1 MRVRAIAPGYH
12 GLLRR
17 KIGDIFD
24 LKPIKGKRVMRVKD
38 ENGKDRMTNVLED
51 CVFTEEQQFSS
62 KWMERVEADEHDEEV
77 EESEE
82 GLDEEVK
89 PKAKAKKKKPHKAE
103 APAPEAEDVL

>member
-1 MRVRAIAPGYH
+1 MRVKAIAPGYH

-17 KIGDIFD
+17 KVGDIFD
-24 LKPIKGKRVMRVKD
+24 LKPIKGKRVKVVVED
-38 ENGKDRMTNVLED
+38 GKRSLSNELED
-51 CVFTEEQQFSS
+51 HLFTEEEQFSS
-62 KWMERVEADEHDEEV
+62 NWMVKVDADEHDEEV

-82 GLDEEVK
+82 GLQEDVK